1 MKDKK
6 GDVIGIGEELDMLL
20 EKLKAL
26 QKSFNEERKK
36 PYKSDKDIQLIQ
48 KYL

>member
-36 PYKSDKDIQLIQ
+36 PEKSDKDIQLIQ